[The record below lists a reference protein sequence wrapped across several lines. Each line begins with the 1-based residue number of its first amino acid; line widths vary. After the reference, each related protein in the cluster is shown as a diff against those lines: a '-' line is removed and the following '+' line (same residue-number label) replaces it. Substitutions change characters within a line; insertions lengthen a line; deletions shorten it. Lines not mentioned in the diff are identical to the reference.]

1 MNCGRCDDDDVGG
14 GGGGRV
20 TLVVVFY
27 VVMGRVGQVGQGRM
41 GMGRWMVGVEVK
53 VVLVNIVVVMDSL
66 GLFGCF
72 LLIVSLQN
80 DLTSVYQEQKKEK
93 MKAN

>member
-66 GLFGCF
+66 GLFCCF

>member
-1 MNCGRCDDDDVGG
+1 M
-14 GGGGRV
+14 
-20 TLVVVFY
+20 
-27 VVMGRVGQVGQGRM
+27 
-41 GMGRWMVGVEVK
+41 GVEVK
-53 VVLVNIVVVMDSL
+53 VVLVNIVVLTDSL

-72 LLIVSLQN
+72 LLIVSLEN

>member
-1 MNCGRCDDDDVGG
+1 MNCGTCDDDDVGG

-41 GMGRWMVGVEVK
+41 GMGR
-53 VVLVNIVVVMDSL
+53 
-66 GLFGCF
+66 
-72 LLIVSLQN
+72 
-80 DLTSVYQEQKKEK
+80 
-93 MKAN
+93 